1 MSFGADLRGNM
12 VSNVS
17 ALVSLKMKYLNH
29 DSEGR
34 GDAVTVSASR
44 GLHLLENNE
53 PTAIKLEG

>member
-17 ALVSLKMKYLNH
+17 ALVSLKMKYQ